1 MALSW
6 NEVKTR
12 AIAFSKEWEDESK
25 EHAESQSFWNDF
37 FNIFGISRRRVASFE
52 EPVKKLGEKRG
63 RIDLFWKG
71 TLLVEHK
78 SKGKNLDDAYSQALD
93 YFEGLKENELPKYV
107 LVSDFQNFRL
117 QNLEED
123 TSHQF
128 SLNEL
133 YKNVNLFGF
142 ILGYTTQKIREEDP
156 INIQAA
162 ELMGKL
168 HDKLKDTGYIGHP
181 LEHFLVRILF
191 LQFAEDSNI
200 FEKGIFT
207 EYVEYRTSEDG
218 SDLGA
223 KLTELFQVLNTTE
236 DNRLTTRDE
245 SLASFPY
252 VNGKLFEEF
261 LPIPAFD
268 SEMRDIL
275 LECCYLDWSKISP
288 AIFGSLFQSIMDKEL
303 RRNLGAHYTSEANI
317 LKLIKPLF
325 LDELYKRFEE
335 ITRLKQKNVGEEKLQ
350 EFHKELS
357 TLHFFDPA
365 CGSGN
370 FLIIAY
376 RELRILELEIL
387 KILHTESVLDISSIV
402 WCDVD
407 QFHGIEYE
415 EFPAQI
421 AQVAMWLIDHQMNMM
436 ISEYF
441 GQYFVRL
448 PLKKSANIIHGNSL
462 QINWE
467 DVISK
472 DKLSFILGNPPF
484 IGKQLQSK
492 EQKEDM
498 KLIFDKVKGAGV
510 LDYVTAWYLKASKY
524 MQDTNIKT
532 ALVSTNSISQGEQ
545 VGILWK
551 ELFTKYNI
559 KIHFAH
565 QTFNWS
571 NEAKSNAA
579 VHVVIIGFTNFDIEE
594 KSIFE
599 YEDIKAEALEKRV
612 KNINPYLVE
621 GDDIVIE
628 KRRKPICDVPTI
640 TFGSMPN
647 DGGNFLL
654 TDEEKEQLVQDE
666 PTAEKYIKQLLSASE
681 FLNGKSKW
689 CLWLENLNPNDLKS
703 MPIVKQRIENV
714 RKLRSEST
722 REATKKLAEYP
733 TLFGENR
740 QPKNEYIG
748 IPLNTSGNRTY
759 IPFGYFTENVISN
772 NTMSVVADSSLFHFG
787 VLTSIMHMTWVKFVC
802 GRIKSDYRYSN
813 ELVYNNYPFPTN
825 ISEKNKKAVED
836 KAQTVLDIRAEFTD
850 SSLADLY
857 DPLAMPP
864 KLKKAHQEL
873 DKAVDK
879 CYTTKSFKNDKE
891 RIEFL
896 FELYKTYIEE
906 TKK

>member
-6 NEVKTR
+6 NEIKNR
-12 AIAFSKEWEDESK
+12 AINFSKEWEIEEK

-37 FNIFGISRRRVASFE
+37 FNIFGISRKRVASFE

-78 SKGKNLDDAYSQALD
+78 SRGKDLDKAYTQAMD
-93 YFEGLKENELPKYV
+93 YFPGLKEAELPKYI
-107 LVSDFQNFRL
+107 LISDFETFRL
-117 QNLEED
+117 YDLEED
-123 TSHQF
+123 TIHTF

-142 ILGYTTQKIREEDP
+142 IAGYTKHKVVAEDP
-156 INIQAA
+156 INIKAA

-168 HDKLKDTGYIGHP
+168 HDALKDTGYDGHA
-181 LEHFLVRILF
+181 LEHFLVRLLF
-191 LQFAEDSNI
+191 LEFAEDTAI
-200 FEKGIFT
+200 FEKRLFT
-207 EYVEYRTSEDG
+207 EFIENRTSVDG
-218 SDLGA
+218 SDVGSRF
-223 KLTELFQVLNTTE
+223 TELFQVLNTPFE
-236 DNRLTTRDE
+236 KRLKNLDE
-245 SLASFPY
+245 NLASFPY
-252 VNGKLFEEF
+252 VNGKLFAEF
-261 LPIPAFD
+261 LPIPSFD
-268 SEMRDIL
+268 SKMREVL

-288 AIFGSLFQSIMDKEL
+288 AIFGSLFQSIMDKAH

-317 LKLIKPLF
+317 LKLIRPLF
-325 LDELYKRFEE
+325 LDELYEKFE
-335 ITRLKQKNVGEEKLQ
+335 KVKKNKNKLQ

-357 TLHFFDPA
+357 TLNFLDPA

-387 KILHTESVLDISSIV
+387 KILHTENVLDIESIV

-407 QFHGIEYE
+407 QFHGIEVE
-415 EFPAQI
+415 EFASQI

-448 PLKKSANIIHGNSL
+448 PLKKSANIVHENSL
-462 QINWE
+462 QIPWE
-467 DVISK
+467 EVISS
-472 DKLSFILGNPPF
+472 DKLTYILGNPPF
-484 IGKQLQSK
+484 IGKQLQNK
-492 EQKEDM
+492 EQKDDM
-498 KLIFDKVKGAGV
+498 SKIFGKVQGAGV

-524 MQDTNIKT
+524 IQNTKIKV
-532 ALVSTNSISQGEQ
+532 AFVSTNSISQGEQ

-551 ELFTKYNI
+551 ELFSNYGI

-579 VHVVIIGFTNFDIEE
+579 VHVVIIGFASFDTTN
-594 KSIFE
+594 KKIFE
-599 YEDIKAEALEKRV
+599 YEDIKSDAHEKIV

-628 KRRKPICDVPTI
+628 KRRKSLCDVPNI
-640 TFGSMPN
+640 SFGSMPN

-654 TDEEKEQLVQDE
+654 TDEEKEELIKNE
-666 PTAEKYIKQLLSASE
+666 PLCEKYIKPLLSASE
-681 FLNGKSKW
+681 FLNGKTKW
-689 CLWLENLNPNDLKS
+689 CLWLEDLNLNDLKS
-703 MPIVKQRIENV
+703 MPLVKQRIENV
-714 RKLRSEST
+714 KKLREEST

-733 TLFGENR
+733 TLFGELR
-740 QPKNEYIG
+740 QPKSEYIG

-759 IPFGYFTENVISN
+759 IPFGYFSKDVISN
-772 NTMSVVADSSLFHFG
+772 NTMSVVANSSLFHFG
-787 VLTSIMHMTWVKFVC
+787 VLTSIMHMTWVKYIC

-813 ELVYNNYPFPTN
+813 ELVYNNYPFPKDVN
-825 ISEKNKKAVED
+825 EKQKSIVEE
-836 KAQTVLDIRAEFTD
+836 KAQNVLNIRASFND
-850 SSLADLY
+850 CSLADLY
-857 DPLAMPP
+857 DPLSMPP
-864 KLKKAHQEL
+864 NLKKAHQEL
-873 DKAVDK
+873 DKAVDN
-879 CYTTKSFKNDKE
+879 CYGTKSFKNDKE

-896 FELYKTYIEE
+896 FALYEE
-906 TKK
+906 YLGG